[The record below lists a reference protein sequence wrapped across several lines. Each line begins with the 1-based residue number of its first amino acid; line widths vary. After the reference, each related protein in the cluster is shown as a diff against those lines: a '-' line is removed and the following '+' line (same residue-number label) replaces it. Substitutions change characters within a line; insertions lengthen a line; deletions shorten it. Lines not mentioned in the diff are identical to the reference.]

1 MVVSLPPAVAV
12 AVNPATQSSEPIVAV
27 SPDAPSQ
34 MIKK

>member
-1 MVVSLPPAVAV
+1 VSLPPAVAV
-12 AVNPATQSSEPIVAV
+12 AVNLATQSSERIVAV